1 MAPPFDVNV
10 YGKVFGD
17 LLSEQRVN
25 PLDGGTANEEVREHL
40 KGLSPNTAFGS
51 QTVMDDELAN
61 ACISAIWLYHNF
73 LDESHTLS
81 QQIDTTTGSFWHGI
95 MHRREPDFSNS
106 KYWFQKVGEHET
118 FPEISEAATELS
130 EGAEGAEGAGRSL
143 ANATWDP
150 FGFVDLCEA
159 GLKGDASLDS
169 LCRQVQQREWE
180 ILFHYSYEKA
190 IGR

>member
-1 MAPPFDVNV
+1 MTSPFDVNV

-17 LLSEQRVN
+17 LLSEQRMN
-25 PLDGGTANEEVREHL
+25 PLDCGTPNEGVGEIL
-40 KGLSPNTAFGS
+40 KGLSSNTAFGS
-51 QTVMDDELAN
+51 ETVMDDDMAK
-61 ACISAIWLYHNF
+61 ACISAVWLYHNF

-81 QQIDTTTGSFWHGI
+81 QQINTSTGSFWHGI